1 MTRSALGI
9 ALRRYRKL
17 AGLTQ
22 AQLAE
27 RTGFDPKTISRFE
40 TSTYTPSIDA
50 IMAFAQVLG
59 VKTKDFFAEPDDEE
73 EQRAYLF
80 GVIHNAPP
88 KDLGKLIAAVDQA
101 LAKPCA
107 ISRASFHGTH
117 RTRAWQAGLPHNWSD
132 R

>member
-1 MTRSALGI
+1 MTRTDLGP

-22 AQLAE
+22 AQLGE

-40 TSTYTPSIDA
+40 TGTYSPSIESLVS
-50 IMAFAQVLG
+50 FAEALG
-59 VKTKDFFAEPDDEE
+59 VKPKVFFSDPDDED

-88 KDLGKLIAAVDQA
+88 KDLGKLIAAVDQV
-101 LAKPCA
+101 LSKP
-107 ISRASFHGTH
+107 
-117 RTRAWQAGLPHNWSD
+117 
-132 R
+132 

>member
-50 IMAFAQVLG
+50 IMAFA
-59 VKTKDFFAEPDDEE
+59 
-73 EQRAYLF
+73 RCWR
-80 GVIHNAPP
+80 
-88 KDLGKLIAAVDQA
+88 QA
-101 LAKPCA
+101 
-107 ISRASFHGTH
+107 
-117 RTRAWQAGLPHNWSD
+117 QGLL

>member
-1 MTRSALGI
+1 MTRSGLGF

-22 AQLAE
+22 AQFAE

-40 TSTYTPSIDA
+40 TGTYSPSIDA
-50 IMAFAQVLG
+50 LLMFAGVLG
-59 VKTKDFFAEPDDEE
+59 IKPKEFFAEPDDEQ

-88 KDLGKLIAAVDQA
+88 KDLGKLIAAVDQV
-101 LAKPCA
+101 LAKP
-107 ISRASFHGTH
+107 
-117 RTRAWQAGLPHNWSD
+117 
-132 R
+132 

>member
-59 VKTKDFFAEPDDEE
+59 VKPKDFFAEPDDEE
-73 EQRAYLF
+73 EQRVYLF

-101 LAKPCA
+101 LAKP
-107 ISRASFHGTH
+107 
-117 RTRAWQAGLPHNWSD
+117 
-132 R
+132 

>member
-1 MTRSALGI
+1 MTRSALGF

-22 AQLAE
+22 AQFAE

-40 TSTYTPSIDA
+40 TGTYTPSVDA
-50 IMAFAQVLG
+50 LMAFAGVL
-59 VKTKDFFAEPDDEE
+59 AEPDDEA

-88 KDLGKLIAAVDQA
+88 KDLGKLIAAVDQV
-101 LAKPCA
+101 LAKP
-107 ISRASFHGTH
+107 
-117 RTRAWQAGLPHNWSD
+117 
-132 R
+132 